1 MPEFL
6 SNILADLDGR
16 AILEDVLG
24 KIGTILVGV
33 AVAWVVFFSQ
43 LRKFWLGDSDDLLV
57 QAHYLLPRG
66 EKYLLA
72 FRTVVPPTTVKRL
85 FDNDAAQRLIRRLA
99 KETTID
105 QPILQS
111 DGHLGFEIVNDIL
124 NYISGHLAVSPL
136 PRSEWLMV
144 TTCEDRRVAKK
155 KCVRV
160 FLIKPDDLSRFR
172 DARFMQEKVA
182 VESPWHF
189 FRVVALH
196 RIANDPE
203 WVESMNSNQV
213 SKSTREQFLIEP
225 RAKHPRIRQVSLGLP
240 ETESSTKEPIEPNWP
255 EATKYLRSYGSTI
268 ATIPKAG

>member
-1 MPEFL
+1 MPDFL
-6 SNILADLDGR
+6 ANMLSGLDGK

-43 LRKFWLGDSDDLLV
+43 LRRFWVGDSDDLLV

-66 EKYLLA
+66 EKYLLV
-72 FRTVVPPTTVKRL
+72 FRTVVSPTTVKKL

-99 KETTID
+99 KATTID

-124 NYISGHLAVSPL
+124 NHISGHLAVSPL

-155 KCVRV
+155 KCIRV
-160 FLIKPDDLSRFR
+160 FLIRPEDLTRFR
-172 DARFMQEKVA
+172 DERFMQEKVT

-189 FRVVALH
+189 FRIVALH

-203 WVESMNSNQV
+203 WLESMTSNQA
-213 SKSTREQFLIEP
+213 SKSTRDQFLVEP
-225 RAKHPRIRQVSLGLP
+225 RAVHPRIRRVSLGLP
-240 ETESSTKEPIEPNWP
+240 ETESSTKDPIEPNWS
-255 EATKYLRSYGSTI
+255 EATKYLRSFGSKIALARNTI
-268 ATIPKAG
+268 